1 MFIPV
6 DIKFTSPKG
15 QSFKTVFSMTYKI
28 ANYLTNVNLA
38 ESISTNLVEIE
49 LALKNNPGQFTNLVL
64 FDQARGSTDA
74 AAFPSGWNGV
84 SSYYQA
90 GFSQDI
96 WRETGIAIAQPSL
109 LPETLLPELWDDARQ
124 FPGNYADDLED
135 FLRLTGSTSSQ
146 ESIPPD
152 YNLGITTVFNLL
164 SEMQTGS
171 PLTVDY
177 LLDQANTANF
187 FNQNPH
193 ALFLSNHGGSFLLG
207 GNGDGPAYDLDE
219 IKRNLQVTELE
230 QVLQQAIID
239 YSPDQNRFGLLAY
252 DECLMANIETAT
264 ELRGVTR
271 YLLASQET
279 IPGLGY
285 DYFLTLSDFKTNTP
299 LSSQTEIEQD
309 SRALGEAF
317 VSTYS
322 GRNGAS
328 HTLSL
333 TDTDGITLLNQAI
346 KSYADAFLESDDSLL
361 VDLLKALRVK
371 GTNYTY
377 KFLQDLGNLALIS
390 QALPGASSAL
400 IEASQAILAA
410 LDTTIVANNQDY
422 RPWAQSFRFAAS
434 SGLTITLPTELTQ
447 VVVGGE
453 YLPELFIQQ
462 APQFEDQ
469 TGWSR
474 VLARVAPLLQRVQT
488 NSGFEPAQVERKN
501 GSVIESQGGTA
512 RFAVQINGYLGSISN
527 DAAINND
534 IYNLPELA
542 NAILADLNLSLDI
555 LNLREAGSVTIA
567 IRSADGLVK
576 ATWSQAV
583 TKPGLLTF
591 STDDLNAEVAAQP
604 ISEGDQVVITPI
616 GNISAAY
623 DFNLQIAD
631 QKLQG
636 YNSEK
641 PLDYPTLLNTSLI
654 DDGRKELFFTTP
666 PLLPEP
672 DGGESSFCT
681 NLVLLSGSEGYAG
694 LTLFEVD
701 GTSLLTLESAD
712 FIDEQVR
719 LKPNTEYSVTLSY
732 RDFDPQPS
740 DLSSDLSFL
749 FDYFAA
755 PTQILNDSLLRENI
769 FLSNWGQI
777 SVNPGLSGTATIV
790 ETVSSKRITAL
801 DDLREGDAIDAL
813 YVARS
818 VDIDTTL
825 QAGTGGGTQ
834 TYASGLWTASNDVTL
849 NVFVEGIGANNAQL
863 GFYQVDALTG
873 AISTDSGLIMPSAT
887 ENYLAATRDSLV
899 SPLIALNEFNKEGV
913 VEVNLMA
920 GQHYAAVLITED
932 QNGSQTALYSLTA
945 GNPNASI
952 QFLDF
957 GRGYYGF
964 EDLVQGRDSGWD
976 GDFNDVT
983 FYLT

>member
-1 MFIPV
+1 
-6 DIKFTSPKG
+6 
-15 QSFKTVFSMTYKI
+15 
-28 ANYLTNVNLA
+28 
-38 ESISTNLVEIE
+38 
-49 LALKNNPGQFTNLVL
+49 
-64 FDQARGSTDA
+64 
-74 AAFPSGWNGV
+74 
-84 SSYYQA
+84 
-90 GFSQDI
+90 
-96 WRETGIAIAQPSL
+96 
-109 LPETLLPELWDDARQ
+109 
-124 FPGNYADDLED
+124 
-135 FLRLTGSTSSQ
+135 
-146 ESIPPD
+146 
-152 YNLGITTVFNLL
+152 
-164 SEMQTGS
+164 
-171 PLTVDY
+171 
-177 LLDQANTANF
+177 
-187 FNQNPH
+187 
-193 ALFLSNHGGSFLLG
+193 
-207 GNGDGPAYDLDE
+207 
-219 IKRNLQVTELE
+219 
-230 QVLQQAIID
+230 
-239 YSPDQNRFGLLAY
+239 
-252 DECLMANIETAT
+252 
-264 ELRGVTR
+264 
-271 YLLASQET
+271 
-279 IPGLGY
+279 
-285 DYFLTLSDFKTNTP
+285 
-299 LSSQTEIEQD
+299 
-309 SRALGEAF
+309 
-317 VSTYS
+317 
-322 GRNGAS
+322 
-328 HTLSL
+328 
-333 TDTDGITLLNQAI
+333 
-346 KSYADAFLESDDSLL
+346 
-361 VDLLKALRVK
+361 
-371 GTNYTY
+371 
-377 KFLQDLGNLALIS
+377 
-390 QALPGASSAL
+390 
-400 IEASQAILAA
+400 
-410 LDTTIVANNQDY
+410 
-422 RPWAQSFRFAAS
+422 
-434 SGLTITLPTELTQ
+434 
-447 VVVGGE
+447 
-453 YLPELFIQQ
+453 
-462 APQFEDQ
+462 
-469 TGWSR
+469 

-604 ISEGDQVVITPI
+604 ISEGDQVVIIPI

-749 FDYFAA
+749 LDYFAA